1 MGLLLFPGT
10 LSNNC
15 SVLSGS
21 NLQHT
26 NATSS
31 TLSAVVFMSQIII
44 YTVRLNVP
52 LHMYIENKITRF
64 TYIALQVLLVL
75 CGIWSLDFFRFVV
88 PTFCVSKQSHDCSCI
103 CTEVFSGNLSHL
115 SHFNHVCIHKTPDH
129 LFGIETFSKT
139 FCSLQEEMR
148 LQIINNQCIYNIC
161 ASHIIKRSYT

>member
-1 MGLLLFPGT
+1 MAMAYTLECSECGGHGCKCMGLVLFPGT

-31 TLSAVVFMSQIII
+31 PLSAVVFMSQIIM

-52 LHMYIENKITRF
+52 LHMYIENKVTGF

-75 CGIWSLDFFRFVV
+75 CGIWNLDFFRFVV
-88 PTFCVSKQSHDCSCI
+88 PTFCISKQPHDCSCTCI
-103 CTEVFSGNLSHL
+103 GVFSGIFSGILSHL
-115 SHFNHVCIHKTPDH
+115 SHFILRRRYETPKH
-129 LFGIETFSKT
+129 
-139 FCSLQEEMR
+139 Q
-148 LQIINNQCIYNIC
+148 
-161 ASHIIKRSYT
+161 